1 MGRLEGSLNI
11 TDYKYTVKRLIN
23 NEWTNPQYFITQQEI
38 QNEFNLKRTAV
49 YYLINNKDKIKKLK
63 NNYEIIK
70 LDIPLPVYKCVQ
82 HASEGDERIIY
93 EYTKHKY

>member
-1 MGRLEGSLNI
+1 M
-11 TDYKYTVKRLIN
+11 
-23 NEWTNPQYFITQQEI
+23 
-38 QNEFNLKRTAV
+38 
-49 YYLINNKDKIKKLK
+49 NNKDKIKKLK

-82 HASEGDERIIY
+82 HATEGDERIIY